1 MTPERWKRIEGLY
14 HSAYARPSGERS
26 AFLAAACPDDAA
38 LRREVEALLNES
50 GSAEGILS
58 ESALRHAPVISAV
71 IPGDMTGRALGGY
84 KLQTIL
90 GVGGMGEVYR
100 AHDSKLGR
108 DVAVKVLPGE
118 FTSDPSR
125 LARLERE
132 ARMLA
137 ALNHPNICGI
147 YGFEEADSIRF
158 LVLELVEGETLAARL
173 GKAGVPVPVH
183 EALTIARQI
192 AEALEVAHER
202 GVIHRDLKPSN
213 IKVTPA
219 GVIKVLDF
227 GLAKSLA
234 GTGTDLTHA
243 PEGRAGESQAGI
255 VIGTAA
261 YMSPEQARGLAVDKR
276 TDIWAFGVVLCE
288 LLDRQA
294 PVQGRDRDR
303 HAGLDTQDG
312 TGLER
317 ASAHRHGGSAPA
329 APQVPAE
336 RSQTPAA
343 VDCRRARPDRKSA
356 EGRPGRPDRCSRV
369 PCRDRSAIRASQR
382 DPSHRG
388 VDRRRHRRHRRCGL
402 RHGAA
407 AAA

>member
-1 MTPERWKRIEGLY
+1 
-14 HSAYARPSGERS
+14 
-26 AFLAAACPDDAA
+26 
-38 LRREVEALLNES
+38 
-50 GSAEGILS
+50 
-58 ESALRHAPVISAV
+58 
-71 IPGDMTGRALGGY
+71 
-84 KLQTIL
+84 
-90 GVGGMGEVYR
+90 
-100 AHDSKLGR
+100 
-108 DVAVKVLPGE
+108 
-118 FTSDPSR
+118 
-125 LARLERE
+125 
-132 ARMLA
+132 MLA

-158 LVLELVEGETLAARL
+158 LVLELVEGQTLAARL
-173 GKAGVPVPVH
+173 GEAGVPVPVH

-234 GTGTDLTHA
+234 GGGAGTDLTHA
-243 PEGRAGESQAGI
+243 PGGGTGESQAGD

-261 YMSPEQARGLAVDKR
+261 YMSPEQARGLAVRQADGHLVFR
-276 TDIWAFGVVLCE
+276 RGAVRAP
-288 LLDRQA
+288 DRPA
-294 PVQGRDRDR
+294 PVQGRDRHR

-317 ASAHRHGGSAPA
+317 APAHRHGGSAPA

-343 VDCRRARPDRKSA
+343 VDCRRARADRESA
-356 EGRPGRPDRCSRV
+356 EGRSRRPDRCRRV
-369 PCRDRSAIRASQR
+369 PCLDRFGDSRLSA
-382 DPSHRG
+382 
-388 VDRRRHRRHRRCGL
+388 
-402 RHGAA
+402 
-407 AAA
+407 